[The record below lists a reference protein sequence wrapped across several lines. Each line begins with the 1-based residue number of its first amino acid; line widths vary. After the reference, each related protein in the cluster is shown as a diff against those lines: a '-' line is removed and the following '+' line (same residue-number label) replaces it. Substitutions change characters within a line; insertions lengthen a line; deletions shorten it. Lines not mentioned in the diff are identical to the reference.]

1 MAVCVAD
8 LKRAWVFVFP
18 VCCSLISF
26 VFHVLLLLFVIFQ
39 MFFFLCLPDSRDRS
53 PGARG
58 VLGLGDEV

>member
-8 LKRAWVFVFP
+8 LNRAWVSHVLQFDFFV
-18 VCCSLISF
+18 F

-39 MFFFLCLPDSRDRS
+39 IFFLCLPDSRDRS